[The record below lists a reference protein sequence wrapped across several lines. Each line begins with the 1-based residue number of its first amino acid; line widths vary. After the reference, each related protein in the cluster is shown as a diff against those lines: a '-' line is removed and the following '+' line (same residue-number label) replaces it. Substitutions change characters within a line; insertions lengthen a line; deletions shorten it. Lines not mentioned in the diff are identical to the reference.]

1 MMAYPLKSRTNRQVP
16 ERASIY
22 TRIGCPQ
29 DPLLPKQIFQCL
41 VSPTDSQD
49 MARYP
54 IIFFW
59 DPGPCP
65 KKIWDHAKQ
74 TMQYEISL
82 PRQEFQFQ
90 TELDFEDI
98 FFCNKKDDIY
108 MFRRCTLANSL
119 IPLRFLHRN
128 QTRMR
133 CQTGPVDMHVT
144 NCRVAEVLSEP
155 LS

>member
-1 MMAYPLKSRTNRQVP
+1 
-16 ERASIY
+16 
-22 TRIGCPQ
+22 
-29 DPLLPKQIFQCL
+29 
-41 VSPTDSQD
+41 

-98 FFCNKKDDIY
+98 FSVIKKMIY
-108 MFRRCTLANSL
+108 TCFGDVRWQ
-119 IPLRFLHRN
+119 IP
-128 QTRMR
+128 
-133 CQTGPVDMHVT
+133 
-144 NCRVAEVLSEP
+144 
-155 LS
+155 